1 MPGIID
7 SAPDC
12 ISSDAGTTEA
22 RVEDSADFV
31 MGDPYT
37 ECAGFMTF
45 GPGST
50 YGEDGVGAEGAYMVL
65 TWIGI
70 VFMVV
75 VLVMWAALENFRL
88 TDYVKHGRGARR
100 GGPPK
105 SPQPGTT
112 GGEETDF

>member
-1 MPGIID
+1 MPAIID

-12 ISSDAGTTEA
+12 IISDPGTEEA

-50 YGEDGVGAEGAYMVL
+50 YGEEGDG
-65 TWIGI
+65 
-70 VFMVV
+70 
-75 VLVMWAALENFRL
+75 
-88 TDYVKHGRGARR
+88 
-100 GGPPK
+100 
-105 SPQPGTT
+105 
-112 GGEETDF
+112 GGERLHGPDLARDRVHGAACCSPGWFTRTAA

>member
-1 MPGIID
+1 MAAIID

-12 ISSDAGTTEA
+12 VSKDPGTEEA
-22 RVEDSADFV
+22 RVEDSADFI

-50 YGEDGVGAEGAYMVL
+50 YGPEGIGAETAYMVL

-70 VFMVV
+70 AFMVF
-75 VLVMWAALENFRL
+75 VLIAWMLYENRRL
-88 TDYVKHGRGARR
+88 ITYAQARLR
-100 GGPPK
+100 RRDRHKRRRQRPK
-105 SPQPGTT
+105 NRS
-112 GGEETDF
+112 

>member
-1 MPGIID
+1 MPAIID

-12 ISSDAGTTEA
+12 VSKDPGTTES
-22 RVEDSADFV
+22 RGEDSADFV

-50 YGEDGVGAEGAYMVL
+50 YGEDGVGAEGAYMAL

-70 VFMVV
+70 VVMVG
-75 VLVMWAALENFRL
+75 VLVAWVALENRRL
-88 TDYVKHGRGARR
+88 LAYVATRFDKE
-100 GGPPK
+100 GPPVG
-105 SPQPGTT
+105 PQPGMTDAP
-112 GGEETDF
+112 EESQRP

>member
-1 MPGIID
+1 MAAIID
-7 SAPDC
+7 SAPACVSKDP
-12 ISSDAGTTEA
+12 GTEEA

-50 YGEDGVGAEGAYMVL
+50 YGEEGLGAEGAYMLL

-70 VFMVV
+70 VV
-75 VLVMWAALENFRL
+75 
-88 TDYVKHGRGARR
+88 HGLRPASRGWCMR
-100 GGPPK
+100 
-105 SPQPGTT
+105 T
-112 GGEETDF
+112 GA

>member
-1 MPGIID
+1 MPLIID

-12 ISSDAGTTEA
+12 VSSDPGTTDA
-22 RVEDSADFV
+22 RVKDSADFV

-50 YGEDGVGAEGAYMVL
+50 YGEDGVGAAGAYMVL

-70 VFMVV
+70 IVMVAVFVAWVV
-75 VLVMWAALENFRL
+75 YENRRLVN
-88 TDYVKHGRGARR
+88 YVRGIGRGFDE
-100 GGPPK
+100 PDV
-105 SPQPGTT
+105 PQPGITPDP
-112 GGEETDF
+112 EN

>member
-1 MPGIID
+1 MAAIID

-12 ISSDAGTTEA
+12 VSKDPGTEEA

-50 YGEDGVGAEGAYMVL
+50 YGEEGIGAEARYMVL

-70 VFMVV
+70 VVMVA
-75 VLVMWAALENFRL
+75 VLVAWIVYENRRL
-88 TDYVKHGRGARR
+88 IAYTLGVGRGYDK
-100 GGPPK
+100 PDV
-105 SPQPGTT
+105 PQPGITPDP
-112 GGEETDF
+112 ED

>member
-1 MPGIID
+1 MPAIID

-12 ISSDAGTTEA
+12 VSSDPGTTEA

-50 YGEDGVGAEGAYMVL
+50 YGEDGVGANGAYMVL

-70 VFMVV
+70 VVMVV
-75 VLVMWAALENFRL
+75 VLVMWVALREPPPGRL
-88 TDYVKHGRGARR
+88 RPSRGARCAAQVTSAR
-100 GGPPK
+100 H
-105 SPQPGTT
+105 
-112 GGEETDF
+112 DRR

>member
-1 MPGIID
+1 MAAIID

-12 ISSDAGTTEA
+12 VSKDPGTEEA

-50 YGEDGVGAEGAYMVL
+50 YGPEGIGAETAYMVL
-65 TWIGI
+65 TWVGI
-70 VFMVV
+70 AFMVF
-75 VLVMWAALENFRL
+75 VLLAWMAYENRRLITYAQARLGGRSAQAAAAEAQESEL
-88 TDYVKHGRGARR
+88 A
-100 GGPPK
+100 
-105 SPQPGTT
+105 
-112 GGEETDF
+112 